1 MLKTKRALAL
11 MLLAF
16 MFSFVIS
23 NADNADA
30 ATVTQSGQ
38 SEELNVTI
46 KSVTSGNPY
55 SYLYIDVEGGT
66 APYTY
71 SYVYTRK
78 SNGEQLDKRSDVAV
92 YLSGNGNEFGLSVN
106 TDAYATNCGSYPT
119 AGFSGVGTNHLDITV
134 KDSTGATCNVGTDI
148 EVEPFEVTNI
158 YTDVPSGQRIGT
170 TIRLDASAKN
180 RFNGYCSRVPLFYTW
195 KVTNLSTGKTE
206 IIPGISA
213 SNTCYWTPTVGGKY
227 IVEASVDSYD
237 VGSTSI
243 EYEIFA
249 DNKISVYYANSNW
262 NDAYIHFKTQN
273 GEWTDVP
280 GLKMESCDCEGYTW
294 KFDIQLDG
302 DNSYSALVCFNNGNG
317 DWDSRNGQN
326 YYLNKGAYGIRN
338 GNVESLGF
346 KVTSFTIDKT
356 SPIGCDD
363 ARLLFEAVAEY
374 GSGDYSYRFGGIHNG
389 VKGYG
394 YDFFSNTNNQS
405 HVLATFYKYSL
416 VSDKQ
421 LVGTHTLFVEVK
433 DNITGQIATK
443 TIENFV
449 VKPLRITS
457 FTSDAP
463 SSVIS
468 VGTPVVLSAETEYE
482 VGYRYNS
489 YVFTIIKDGVRT
501 TLEPWNYWSHYSKT
515 WTPTEA
521 GDYTVEYYV
530 RDGADQEAVATL
542 HFTVVDSNK
551 TTLYYNNNNWS
562 QAYVH
567 YCINGQ
573 WTAVPG
579 VAMADSDKDGYR
591 WKFDFDL
598 GEAEGVTVCFT
609 DGNGNW
615 DSRNASNYYI
625 GTGKYGIKDGSI
637 YELND

>member
-106 TDAYATNCGSYPT
+106 TDAYATNCGAYPT
-119 AGFSGVGTNHLDITV
+119 QGFSGIGTNHLDITV

-148 EVEPFEVTNI
+148 EVEPFEVTGVYANLA
-158 YTDVPSGQRIGT
+158 SGQKIGT
-170 TIRLDASAKN
+170 QITLTVESKN
-180 RFNGYCSRVPLFYTW
+180 RFNGYCSRIPLTYSW
-195 KVTNLSTGKTE
+195 KATNLSTGKTE
-206 IIPGISA
+206 KIYGISA

-227 IVEASVDSYD
+227 IIEASTND
-237 VGSTSI
+237 VNYSSNTM
-243 EYEIFA
+243 EFEVLA
-249 DNKISVYYANSNW
+249 NNKISVYYANSNW

-280 GLKMESCDCEGYTW
+280 GLKMEESDMEGYTW

-302 DNSYSALVCFNNGNG
+302 DNSNSALVCFNNGNG

-326 YYLNKGAYGIRN
+326 YYLNKGAYGIKN
-338 GNVESLGF
+338 DNIETLGF
-346 KVTSFTIDKT
+346 KVKYFTVGKT
-356 SPIGCDD
+356 SPVGLSDINLNFSAKAD
-363 ARLLFEAVAEY
+363 F
-374 GSGDYSYRFGGIHNG
+374 GSGDYSYRFGTIFNG
-389 VKGYG
+389 QRAYCTEEFNE
-394 YDFFSNTNNQS
+394 YDTHYEWLSS
-405 HVLATFYKYSL
+405 ILKVEAKKVL
-416 VSDKQ
+416 
-421 LVGTHTLFVEVK
+421 GTHTLFVEAK

-521 GDYTVEYYV
+521 GEYTVEYYV
-530 RDGADQEAVATL
+530 RDGYDQEAVATL
-542 HFTVVDSNK
+542 NFKVIESNK

-579 VAMADSDKDGYR
+579 VKMADSDKDGYR